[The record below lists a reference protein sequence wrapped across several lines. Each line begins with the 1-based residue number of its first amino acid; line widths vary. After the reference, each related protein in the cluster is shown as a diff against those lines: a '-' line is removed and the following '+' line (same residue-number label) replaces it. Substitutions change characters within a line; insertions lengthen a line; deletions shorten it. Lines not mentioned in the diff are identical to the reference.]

1 MDMAEEERHSQ
12 EDLYEKV
19 TDQIAYASAS
29 FPEITI
35 VAPEGFQSFISGI
48 SQVWRRKG
56 VPGIMIHS
64 GRYGLSIDVSVSMT
78 VASPIHE
85 TAQRFQQAVRRLLEK
100 GCTET
105 VSSVNIDVVRITK

>member
-1 MDMAEEERHSQ
+1 MAEEERQSQ

-19 TDQIAYASAS
+19 TDQIVYTAAS

-78 VASPIHE
+78 FRCRIHE
-85 TAQRFQQAVRRLLEK
+85 EAERFQEAIRRSLEK
-100 GCTET
+100 ECTET
-105 VSSVNIDVVRITK
+105 ISSVNIDVVRITK